1 MPPAKRVFFPLDRQ
15 LVIHDKHWSEGVA
28 RQAVKLSGK
37 MPYADAAETLQETGQ
52 IRISPT
58 SVWRLT
64 RTWGAVLKAK
74 EAQAA
79 RREPTESLPE
89 RLSASLD
96 GALVFL
102 IGEGWKEFKVGTISA
117 VEEELGLNPQ
127 TLEEEPQAH
136 ARHTSYVASLGGP
149 ETIGELLWQEALR
162 RGWQQAFET
171 EVVADTAAW
180 IWNLAADYFYDS
192 VQVVDWYHAVEHL
205 STAAQNAYPDP
216 GPMRQRWLKEH
227 KTILFQ
233 GEAEQVGQHLLHL
246 AEIAPAAA
254 QETLQTE
261 AAYFE
266 KHKHRMQYLE
276 WRNDGW
282 LIGSGTVESA
292 AKQYKH
298 RFTAAGMR
306 WKRDG
311 LLCLIPI
318 RSAVLSGTFASRWRS
333 AYYAPRN

>member
-1 MPPAKRVFFPLDRQ
+1 M
-15 LVIHDKHWSEGVA
+15 A

-64 RTWGAVLKAK
+64 QTWGAVLKAQEK
-74 EAQAA
+74 QET
-79 RREPTESLPE
+79 RREPSESPPE

-96 GALVFL
+96 GALVYIL
-102 IGEGWKEFKVGTISA
+102 GEGWKEFKAGTISE
-117 VEEELGLNPQ
+117 VKEEMVLNPL
-127 TLEEEPQAH
+127 TLEEEPQAR
-136 ARHTSYVASLGGP
+136 ARHTSYVAVLGGP
-149 ETIGELLWQEALR
+149 ETIGHLVWQEAVR
-162 RGWQQAFET
+162 RGWQQAFDT

-180 IWNLAADYFYDS
+180 IWNLATDYFYDS
-192 VQVVDWYHAVEHL
+192 VQIVDWYHAVEHL
-205 STAAQNAYPDP
+205 SKAAESAYPDTLST
-216 GPMRQRWLKEH
+216 RQRWFKEH

-233 GEAEQVGQHLLHL
+233 GEAEQVGQHVQQL
-246 AEIAPAAA
+246 ADRAAAPA
-254 QETLQTE
+254 QETLQQE
-261 AAYFE
+261 AAYFG

-298 RFTAAGMR
+298 RFTGAGMR
-306 WKRDG
+306 WKRGG
-311 LLCLIPI
+311 LECLIPI
-318 RSAVLSGTFASRWRS
+318 RSAVLSDTFSARWRS

>member
-1 MPPAKRVFFPLDRQ
+1 VRPAKRVFFPLDKQ
-15 LVIHDKHWSEGVA
+15 LIIHDKHWSEGVA

-37 MPYADAAETLQETGQ
+37 MVYADAAETLQETGQ

-64 RTWGAVLKAK
+64 QTWGVALQ
-74 EAQAA
+74 AQETQEVQPEP
-79 RREPTESLPE
+79 RERPAE

-96 GALVFL
+96 GAMVY
-102 IGEGWKEFKVGTISA
+102 IREEGWKEFKAGTISE
-117 VEEELGLNPQ
+117 VTEELVLNPQ
-127 TLEEEPQAH
+127 TLEEEPQAR
-136 ARHTSYVASLGGP
+136 ARHTSYVAALGGP
-149 ETIGELLWQEALR
+149 ETIGGLLWQEAVR
-162 RGWQQAFET
+162 RGWQQAFDT

-180 IWNLAADYFYDS
+180 IWNLATDYFYDS
-192 VQVVDWYHAVEHL
+192 VQIVDWYHAVEHL
-205 STAAQNAYPDP
+205 STAAEHAYPDALP
-216 GPMRQRWLKEH
+216 TRHRWLKEH
-227 KTILFQ
+227 KTTLFQ
-233 GEAEQVGQHLLHL
+233 GEAEQIGKDLQQL
-246 AEIAPAAA
+246 AATAPAAD
-254 QETLQTE
+254 QETLQQE
-261 AAYFE
+261 AAYFD

-311 LLCLIPI
+311 LLCLIPV
-318 RSAVLSGTFASRWRS
+318 RSAVLSGTFSAHWRS

>member
-1 MPPAKRVFFPLDRQ
+1 VPTAKRVFFPLDRQ

-64 RTWGAVLKAK
+64 QNWGAVLKGQ
-74 EAQAA
+74 ETQAA
-79 RREPTESLPE
+79 HRPASAEQAE

-96 GALVFL
+96 GALVYVL
-102 IGEGWKEFKVGTISA
+102 GEGWKEFKVGTISE
-117 VEEELGLNPQ
+117 VEEEAVLNPI
-127 TLEEEPQAH
+127 TLDEEPQAR
-136 ARHTSYVASLGGP
+136 AKQTSYVAALGGP
-149 ETIGELLWQEALR
+149 ETIGHRLWQEAVR

-180 IWNLAADYFYDS
+180 IWNLATDYFYDS
-192 VQVVDWYHAVEHL
+192 VQIVDWYHAVEHL
-205 STAAQNAYPDP
+205 STAAEAVYPEA
-216 GPMRQRWLKEH
+216 GPARQRWLNEH

-233 GEAEQVGQHLLHL
+233 GEAERVGQHLRQW
-246 AEIAPAAA
+246 ADPVPPSA
-254 QETLQTE
+254 QETLQQE

-298 RFTAAGMR
+298 RFTGAGMR
-306 WKRDG
+306 WKREG
-311 LLCLIPI
+311 LDCLIPV